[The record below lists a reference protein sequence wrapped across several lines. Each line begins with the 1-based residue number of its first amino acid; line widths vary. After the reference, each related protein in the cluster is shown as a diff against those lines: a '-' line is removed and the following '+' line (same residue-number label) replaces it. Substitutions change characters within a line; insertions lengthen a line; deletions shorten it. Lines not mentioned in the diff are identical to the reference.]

1 MDNCLLFSQAQDF
14 LQDPLMRRV
23 EGSTMVRGGE
33 NKLLMAA
40 ELPRDRQGRFRDGMQ
55 NGAAVGVVNTVMK

>member
-1 MDNCLLFSQAQDF
+1 
-14 LQDPLMRRV
+14 MRRV

-55 NGAAVGVVNTVMK
+55 NGAAVGVVNTVMKYV

>member
-1 MDNCLLFSQAQDF
+1 MDNCLFSQAQDF